1 MHPKSNLGY
10 TRRNKTKK
18 KHNSM
23 YVGQTTKSI
32 DSEYTSISARYS
44 EKCLKIL
51 KITKDS
57 ENSEHC

>member
-1 MHPKSNLGY
+1 
-10 TRRNKTKK
+10 
-18 KHNSM
+18 M
-23 YVGQTTKSI
+23 YVGQTTKSR

-57 ENSEHC
+57 ENSEHCWKFWADSEHYWKFW

>member
-10 TRRNKTKK
+10 TRRNKTKE

-23 YVGQTTKSI
+23 YVEHTTKSR
-32 DSEYTSISARYS
+32 DSEQTSIGARYS

-57 ENSEHC
+57 EHY